1 MPMPTHATISRRRM
15 LSLTGA
21 TSLGLA
27 GAALIG
33 CSSNRAAAPGS
44 GAAVI
49 ATAASGTEKPRSG
62 GIVKYPEQ
70 KNPDTL
76 DPYRTGGGLIDAYTS
91 LVYSRL
97 FTFEPGNGEPAQ
109 GKLVG
114 DLVKSY
120 EQPDPLTLVLK
131 LNTAAKFD
139 QKAPLN
145 GRQVNAKDV
154 VESWKRYAKEDTYR
168 TQLANSANP
177 DAPIESMEVVDDST
191 VRVKY
196 KFADATAINIMAG
209 RIWIQPVEG
218 MGGGIDLTK
227 EPRGSGPFLFES
239 YSNSVSLNYKRNPN
253 WFGGEGQR
261 PYLDG
266 VTIPIIPEQAQ
277 AEAQFRAKNLHFS
290 AVSRQNIPIFAKELK
305 GTEVAVGGPAGRSPI
320 LVYSYLPGQPWHD
333 VRVRRAVS
341 MMVNRDVLTEVI
353 QNPGPLTA
361 LGVKLTTRWNAPIA
375 GGYGA
380 YWLDPKSPKFG
391 PAAEYLKL
399 NVAEA
404 KKMLTAAGFTTAK
417 PLEFDNVY
425 PGIQWG
431 TDWPQRVET
440 LQSMFKD
447 AGVKMNGVSV
457 DYVTEYTPKYMRAKA
472 AFKGKTTEAA
482 VHFMPGGSQV
492 DPLPFYFQFLSAKGS
507 SSMVGANFPELDA
520 MMVKQRSVTNFDE
533 RVAGIHDMNRWV
545 TDNMV
550 VLPVGPDT
558 EQVDLVWSNLRGPQ
572 QYRTWTDTGK
582 VGTASNMNLFPL
594 YWFKE

>member
-1 MPMPTHATISRRRM
+1 MPNANAIRISRRGL
-15 LSLTGA
+15 LSSAGA
-21 TSLGLA
+21 TALGLA
-27 GAALIG
+27 GAALVG
-33 CSSNRAAAPGS
+33 CSANRATPGGGSAA
-44 GAAVI
+44 I
-49 ATAASGTEKPRSG
+49 ATAGASNEKPRSG
-62 GIVKYPEQ
+62 GTLRYAEQ

-76 DPYRTGGGLIDAYTS
+76 DPFRTGGGLIDVYTS

-114 DLVKSY
+114 DLVQSF
-120 EQPDPLTLVLK
+120 EQPDPLTLLLK
-131 LNTAAKFD
+131 LNPAAKFD

-168 TQLANSANP
+168 TQLANSSNP
-177 DAPIESMEVVDDST
+177 DAPIESMEVVDDTT

-196 KFADATAINIMAG
+196 KFADATAIYIMAG
-209 RIWIQPVEG
+209 RVWIQPVEG

-227 EPRGSGPFLFES
+227 EPRGSGPFLFEN
-239 YSNSVSLNYKRNPN
+239 YTNSVSLNYKRNPT
-253 WFGGEGQR
+253 WFAGEGQR
-261 PYLDG
+261 PYVDG

-277 AEAQFRAKNLHFS
+277 SEAQFRAKNLQFA
-290 AVSRQNIPIFAKELK
+290 AVSRQNIPVFAKELK
-305 GTEVAVGGPAGRSPI
+305 GTEVAVGGPAGRSPT

-341 MMVNRDVLTEVI
+341 MMINRDLLTEVI
-353 QNPGPLTA
+353 QNPAPLNA

-404 KKMLTAAGFTTAK
+404 QKMLAAAGFTTAK

-425 PGIQWG
+425 PGIQWA

-472 AFKGKTTEAA
+472 AFKGKTTDAA

-492 DPLPFYFQFLSAKGS
+492 DPIPYYFQFLSAKGS
-507 SSMVGANFPELDA
+507 SSMVGTKFPELDA
-520 MMVKQRSVTNFDE
+520 MMTKQRAVTNFEE
-533 RVAGIHDMNRWV
+533 RVAGIHDLNRWV

-582 VGTASNMNLFPL
+582 FGTASNMNLFSS